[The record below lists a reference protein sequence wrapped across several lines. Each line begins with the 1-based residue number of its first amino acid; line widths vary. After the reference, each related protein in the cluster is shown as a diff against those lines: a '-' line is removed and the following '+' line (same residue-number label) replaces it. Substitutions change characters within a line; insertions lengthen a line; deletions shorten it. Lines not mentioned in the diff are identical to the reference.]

1 MAEDL
6 RFVGESLQPRL
17 AALVQQWSQG
27 QTSLK
32 QIMGLSEEELYAI
45 ASQGY
50 YLFLEGKAEPAKL
63 IFEGLVAID
72 PRNAY
77 YYRALG
83 AIYWRL
89 KDAQRAVRQFG
100 YAIRVAPDD
109 VASYIN
115 RAEVYV
121 ASQQFDQAGVDL
133 RAALDIAQDSQRAL
147 RNKAL
152 AMLRMIDLR
161 GASVAL

>member
-6 RFVGESLQPRL
+6 RLQADPRL
-17 AALVQQWSQG
+17 LSLVQQWSRG

-32 QIMGLSEEELYAI
+32 QIMGMSEEELHAI

-50 YLFLEGKAEPAKL
+50 YLFLEGKAEAAKVL
-63 IFEGLVAID
+63 FEGLVAID

-77 YYRALG
+77 YFRALG

-89 KDAQRAVRQFG
+89 KDSQRAIRQFG
-100 YAIRVAPDD
+100 YAIKVAPRD

-121 ASQQFDQAGVDL
+121 AEKELDAARADL
-133 RAALDIAQDSQRAL
+133 AMALQLVGEGASPL

-152 AMLRMIDLR
+152 ALQRAI
-161 GASVAL
+161 GG